1 MASLLKE
8 ECGDLR
14 QDLLKEK
21 ANSTNWKGQGFLHYE
36 VVRAILT
43 QSRVLA
49 WSRQHPLCRKHQG
62 VCPKLSYLISQI
74 TEDKVLL
81 FVVLVLSQLEYL
93 FEELEASVTDHGM
106 LFDTKAFAQIC
117 KSTGLSERD
126 RLAFYDGR
134 LQIKIAEKY
143 IRPDS
148 GSSKSDWEKLL
159 REVRTLRQRQN
170 HANII
175 SLLAAYQQEID
186 ESGIPVKTLHLLF
199 PWGEGDL
206 KEWINQR
213 QTPSNVKALN
223 RKERQNF
230 LYRCIYGLVSGVSY
244 LHSEIEGSFTTHHD
258 LKPGNILWVGG
269 ELKIADFGHSHVR
282 SVIEG
287 SRTEGVSEVGTYEYH
302 PPEYWNPDGSRSEGK
317 PGRDLD
323 VWAMGCIIIEL
334 LILVI
339 HGWETCEI
347 ARFARE
353 RHDSRDPGRK
363 KTERY
368 LADDDSSFHNSLK
381 VVDAWTEVLY
391 ERRSSDH
398 PERLVYVRM
407 IAIAMLNVN
416 PEDRPYMWE
425 SQMDLYNILRQHDNQ
440 FPVIEKDLCVPP
452 RARALPKGTWLAVD
466 TPLHR
471 AVRKKDFK
479 RTVRLWELGWPLSTR
494 NGDNDRPLRMM
505 AASEDSR
512 LRSLPNDVSLMLK
525 AASDGQIDLLKQLFS
540 RGLSPLMINKGGQS
554 ALHQTISSFQPVDSD
569 HDSLTRDRL
578 CQRNLQLLRT
588 VEFLLETK
596 GNDQVNLRAGNL
608 WAGGKGFPLQ
618 IAASKGFVEAM
629 RRILQEGA
637 DINGRAENDH
647 LSPLYLAASKC
658 HPGAVK
664 LLLEHKAKVRLYSKP
679 HGTTPLHGALTK
691 KMDEGKVCEVVECL
705 LEADDGKECIDFPE
719 VMMGPPLMMA
729 ASLEYLKC
737 CRLLTDYGASVH
749 ITKINNLGLLHAI
762 ARNGWTDFLQ
772 QIHEE
777 FSLEELEARASL
789 DGREFRAGTFTP
801 AEVAKKSGHKQIV
814 RLLDTRRHKLKRLE
828 SNVYWPSGLLPT
840 FHKRT
845 KD

>member
-1 MASLLKE
+1 M
-8 ECGDLR
+8 
-14 QDLLKEK
+14 
-21 ANSTNWKGQGFLHYE
+21 
-36 VVRAILT
+36 
-43 QSRVLA
+43 
-49 WSRQHPLCRKHQG
+49 
-62 VCPKLSYLISQI
+62 SYLISQI
-74 TEDKVLL
+74 TKKQVLL

-93 FEELEASVTDHGM
+93 FEELEASITEHGM
-106 LFDTKAFAQIC
+106 LFDPEAFDKIC

-126 RLAFYDGR
+126 RHAFSDGR
-134 LQIKIAEKY
+134 LEITIAEKY

-148 GSSKSDWEKLL
+148 GSSKSDWERLL

-199 PWGEGDL
+199 PWAEGDL

-213 QTPSNVKALN
+213 QTPSNVKALS

-244 LHSEIEGSFTTHHD
+244 LHSEIEGSVTTHHD

-302 PPEYWNPDGSRSEGK
+302 PPEYWNPDGSRSEVK

-323 VWAMGCIIIEL
+323 IWAMGCIIIEL

-339 HGWETCEI
+339 HDWETCEI

-353 RHDSRDPGRK
+353 RHDSREPGRK

-381 VVDAWTEVLY
+381 IVDAWTKVLY

-398 PERLVYVRM
+398 PQRLGYVCM
-407 IAIAMLNVN
+407 VAIAMLDGD

-425 SQMDLYNILRQHDNQ
+425 SQMDLYKILRQHDNQ
-440 FPVIEKDLCVPP
+440 IPILEKDLCVPP
-452 RARALPKGTWLAVD
+452 RAPRPGKRLAVD

-471 AVRKKDFK
+471 AVRNKDFK

-494 NGDNDRPLRMM
+494 NGANDRPLRMM

-512 LRSLPNDVSLMLK
+512 LQSLPNDVSRMLK

-540 RGLSPLMINKGGQS
+540 RGLSPLMINEGGQS

-569 HDSLTRDRL
+569 HDRLTRNRL

-596 GNDQVNLRAGNL
+596 GKDQVNLRAGDL
-608 WAGGKGFPLQ
+608 GKGKKGFPLQ
-618 IAASKGFVEAM
+618 TAASKGFVEAL
-629 RRILQEGA
+629 RRILQEGP
-637 DINGRAENDH
+637 DINGRAEKDH
-647 LSPLYLAASKC
+647 LSPLYLAASEC

-664 LLLEHKAKVRLYSKP
+664 LLLEHKAKVRLYSDTS
-679 HGTTPLHGALTK
+679 GRTPLNGALDASK
-691 KMDEGKVCEVVECL
+691 IMNEDKVCEVVGCL
-705 LEADDGKECIDFPE
+705 LEADDGKECIDFAE
-719 VMMGPPLMMA
+719 VMSGPPLMMA
-729 ASLEYLKC
+729 ANMGYLKC
-737 CRLLTDYGASVH
+737 CLLLTRYGASVH
-749 ITKINNLGLLHAI
+749 ATDINNRGLLHAI
-762 ARNGWTDFLQ
+762 ARKGWTDFLQ
-772 QIHEE
+772 QILGE
-777 FSLEELEARASL
+777 FSLEELETRASL
-789 DGREFRAGTFTP
+789 DKWDLRAGKFTP
-801 AEVAKKSGHKQIV
+801 REIAKKSGHKQIV
-814 RLLDTRRHKLKRLE
+814 HLLDARRRELKRLE
-828 SNVYWPSGLLPT
+828 SNAYWPSGLLPT
-840 FHKRT
+840 FHK
-845 KD
+845 KK